1 MSTILRALQK
11 QKSEQSRT
19 MAPFIEKDSAGL
31 KWKVAL
37 LLAVLM
43 ILSLLAVV
51 IYLLVKPV
59 NEAYQGA
66 VFSEP
71 MTDLHNTNQETLVTT
86 TQIQAKPTIKIN
98 FDLRPL
104 PQVQAEVQI
113 EDRTAVVEEVAAL
126 NNQPTDSAVKEPALL
141 VVTGEKPPAPVFAE
155 NIKDEIDYGETSADL
170 QQRFENAL
178 LMSGI
183 EDTEVVEQVQ
193 EESDGSDLR
202 QLSRDFQEQ
211 VPVISYDSHIYS
223 SVAKE
228 RLIRIN
234 GEDLKE
240 GQFDSLGK
248 IEVVEIQENR
258 TIFRT
263 GRQSFSLHSLTDW
276 RGF

>member
-11 QKSEQSRT
+11 QKSEQSRN
-19 MAPFIEKDSAGL
+19 MAAFIEKDSTGL

-51 IYLLVKPV
+51 IYLLVKPL
-59 NEAYQGA
+59 NEAHPSA
-66 VFSEP
+66 LFSEP
-71 MTDLHNTNQETLVTT
+71 ATALQQTNEEALVTT
-86 TQIQAKPTIKIN
+86 PPIQGKPTIKIN
-98 FDLRPL
+98 FDLQPL
-104 PQVQAEVQI
+104 PQMQAEVQM
-113 EDRTAVVEEVAAL
+113 EEPSAVVEEMADL
-126 NNQPTDSAVKEPALL
+126 NDQPLDSAVKEPLL
-141 VVTGEKPPAPVFAE
+141 VVTGDKPQAPAFTE
-155 NIKDEIDYGETSADL
+155 NIKGEIDYGETSADL
-170 QQRFENAL
+170 QQRFANAL
-178 LMSGI
+178 LMSAI
-183 EDTEVVEQVQ
+183 EDSEVTEPVLEG
-193 EESDGSDLR
+193 DGSDIR
-202 QLSRDFQEQ
+202 QLSRDFQEK

-240 GQFDSLGK
+240 GQFDSSGK

-258 TIFRT
+258 TIFRS
-263 GRQSFSLHSLTDW
+263 GRQSFSLQSLTDW

>member
-1 MSTILRALQK
+1 
-11 QKSEQSRT
+11 
-19 MAPFIEKDSAGL
+19 
-31 KWKVAL
+31 VAL

-71 MTDLHNTNQETLVTT
+71 MTDLHNTNQETLVTI

-113 EDRTAVVEEVAAL
+113 EEPSAVVDEMADL
-126 NNQPTDSAVKEPALL
+126 NHQPLDSAAEEPLL

-170 QQRFENAL
+170 QQRFANAL

-240 GQFDSLGK
+240 GQFDSSGK